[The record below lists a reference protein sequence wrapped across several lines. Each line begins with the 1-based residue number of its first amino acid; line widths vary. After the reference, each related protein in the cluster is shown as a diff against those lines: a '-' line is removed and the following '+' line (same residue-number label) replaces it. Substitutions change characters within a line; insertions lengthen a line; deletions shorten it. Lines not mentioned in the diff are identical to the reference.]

1 MKYLK
6 MFESIEYF
14 DLDTIRSIIKEKYTI
29 IRVFSNSNQAIDFC
43 KGMSDLEKEGKSV
56 IVILYT
62 DRKEYEYIFIC
73 DGDHDGW
80 EQTHDKVI
88 NLLPFESDYQSI
100 NWASFDI
107 QDIDSWINDNKF
119 HVIKIDSMYE
129 TSRSISSKNNW

>member
-56 IVILYT
+56 IFILYT

-73 DGDHDGW
+73 DGDHD
-80 EQTHDKVI
+80 
-88 NLLPFESDYQSI
+88 SI
-100 NWASFDI
+100 NR
-107 QDIDSWINDNKF
+107 K
-119 HVIKIDSMYE
+119 
-129 TSRSISSKNNW
+129 